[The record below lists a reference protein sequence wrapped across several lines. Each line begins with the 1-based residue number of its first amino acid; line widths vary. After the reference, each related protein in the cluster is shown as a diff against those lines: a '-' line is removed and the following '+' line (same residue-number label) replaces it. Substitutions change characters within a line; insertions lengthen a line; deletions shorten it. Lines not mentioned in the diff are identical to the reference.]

1 MKNAT
6 MKMYHAVD
14 PREELIRAV
23 GDLSKINVYNNYI
36 LCAVYK
42 RPEKTASG
50 LHLPDTVRKEDD
62 YQGKVV
68 MVLKKGPLA
77 FVDDDKT
84 SFAGQN
90 VNVGDWA
97 VVRSSDGWKLNING
111 HLCHMVQDIQI
122 RMTIPEPDV
131 VF

>member
-1 MKNAT
+1 MKTAT
-6 MKMYHAVD
+6 MKMHHAAD
-14 PREELIRAV
+14 PRVELTRAV
-23 GDLSKINVYNNYI
+23 GDLSNIKVFNNYL

-50 LHLPDTVRKEDD
+50 LYLSDTTRKEDD
-62 YQGKVV
+62 YQGKTVL
-68 MVLKKGPLA
+68 VLKKGPLA
-77 FVDDDKT
+77 FVDDDNT
-84 SFAGQN
+84 RFAGQN
-90 VNVGDWA
+90 VEVGEWV

-111 HLCHMVQDIQI
+111 QLCHMIQDIQV